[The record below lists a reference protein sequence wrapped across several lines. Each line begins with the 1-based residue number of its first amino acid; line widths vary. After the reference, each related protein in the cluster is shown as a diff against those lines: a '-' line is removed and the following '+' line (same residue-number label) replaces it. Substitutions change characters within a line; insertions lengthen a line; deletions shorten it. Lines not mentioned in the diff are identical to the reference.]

1 MLLIDLHFQQ
11 QWILQLGSDG
21 ESIFVTCV
29 ILIKIVFLVPYVSSL
44 LVVWV
49 EYFVLYLQSFVI
61 LYKDCYFSIKTYK
74 ILWCLQF

>member
-74 ILWCLQF
+74 IL